1 MTTSTVVVDPG
12 GPVADASNRPV
23 TLADRFRAH
32 RAKPPAGRP
41 GTALGVVWTVVIA
54 FDLLLLS
61 NPLVLISEFPTS
73 LHWAEIATG
82 IGLLLTL
89 HRVKLPTIPVSVLA
103 FLAWCLLSALWSIDQ
118 HSTLAATWFYLQ
130 ITLVAVVVAANV
142 DSVVFATGLSVGGV
156 MVVAASVWAFE
167 TQQVGAYYNGVD
179 RVVMLG
185 LSMNM
190 NILAYT
196 LVIALAGC
204 LSLTFPKRPW
214 TWVLWLTTLATIGY
228 GLVRAGSAT
237 GYLSAICL
245 IVVAAL
251 FASPIAREL
260 RLTTIAVLLGAVA
273 FVIGALLVVV
283 ALLGKDLTTVS
294 DRLPFWE
301 ATLEVTGDAPV
312 AGFGW
317 GAVWRNLSWANPT
330 NDVAEQIYAAAGLR
344 LSHGHNNFVQIAPEL
359 GLVGVALAVAIFVH
373 LGVRAFGRSSRRTG
387 PSRTRQYRAL
397 LALGLVALN
406 VFGLTE
412 PMLTVPLGW
421 WTVTALLSV
430 QPSAPARAKTIGRH
444 RAERRRPAVSAAAG

>member
-1 MTTSTVVVDPG
+1 
-12 GPVADASNRPV
+12 
-23 TLADRFRAH
+23 
-32 RAKPPAGRP
+32 
-41 GTALGVVWTVVIA
+41 VWTVVAAI
-54 FDLLLLS
+54 DLLLLS

-89 HRVKLPTIPVSVLA
+89 HRAKLPTIPVSVFA

-118 HSTLAATWFYLQ
+118 HSTLEATWFYLQ
-130 ITLVAVVVAANV
+130 ITLIAVVVAANV
-142 DSVVFATGLSVGGV
+142 DPVVFAAGLSLGGV
-156 MVVAASVWAFE
+156 LVVAASIWAFE
-167 TQQVGAYYNGVD
+167 TQQVGAYYVGVD
-179 RVVMLG
+179 RIVMLG

-196 LVIALAGC
+196 LVIALVGC
-204 LSLTFPKRPW
+204 LSLALPKRRW
-214 TWVLWLTTLATIGY
+214 SWALWLATIAVLGY

-237 GYLSAICL
+237 GYLCATCL
-245 IVVAAL
+245 AVVAVL

-260 RLTTIAVLLGAVA
+260 RRTTVAALFAALA
-273 FVIGALLVVV
+273 FVVGTLLTVV

-301 ATLEVTGDAPV
+301 ATLQVTGDAPV

-317 GAVWRNLSWANPT
+317 GAVWRNLWWANPT
-330 NDVAEQIYAAAGLR
+330 NDVAERIYAEAGLR
-344 LSHGHNNFVQIAPEL
+344 LTHGHNNFVQIAPEL
-359 GLVGVALAVAIFVH
+359 GLVGVAIAVAIFVQ
-373 LGVRAFGRSSRRTG
+373 LAVRAFGRSDRRTG
-387 PSRTRQYRAL
+387 LRPGRQYRAL

-421 WTVTALLSV
+421 WTVTALLSLRV
-430 QPSAPARAKTIGRH
+430 TVPAAPKATPGRH
-444 RAERRRPAVSAAAG
+444 RADRRRPAVSAAAG

>member
-1 MTTSTVVVDPG
+1 
-12 GPVADASNRPV
+12 
-23 TLADRFRAH
+23 
-32 RAKPPAGRP
+32 
-41 GTALGVVWTVVIA
+41 VWTLVIA

-118 HSTLAATWFYLQ
+118 HSTLEATWFYLQ

-142 DSVVFATGLSVGGV
+142 DSVIFAAGLSLGGV
-156 MVVAASVWAFE
+156 MVVGASVWAFE
-167 TQQVGAYYNGVD
+167 TQQVGAYYVGVD
-179 RVVMLG
+179 RIVMLG

-196 LVIALAGC
+196 LVIALVGC
-204 LSLTFPKRPW
+204 LSLALPKRRW
-214 TWVLWLTTLATIGY
+214 TWVLWLATLATLGY
-228 GLVRAGSAT
+228 GVVRAGSAT
-237 GYLSAICL
+237 GYLGAICL
-245 IVVAAL
+245 AVVAVL

-260 RLTTIAVLLGAVA
+260 RRTTVA
-273 FVIGALLVVV
+273 ALFAALVFVIGALLTVV

-301 ATLEVTGDAPV
+301 ATLEVTGDAPF

-317 GAVWRNLSWANPT
+317 GAVWRNLWWANPT

-344 LSHGHNNFVQIAPEL
+344 LTHGHNNFVQIAPEL
-359 GLVGVALAVAIFVH
+359 GLVGVALAVAIFVQ
-373 LGVRAFGRSSRRTG
+373 LGIRAFGRSDRRTRLR
-387 PSRTRQYRAL
+387 PTRQYRAL

-421 WTVTALLSV
+421 WTVTALLSLRV
-430 QPSAPARAKTIGRH
+430 TAPARPKTTGRH
-444 RAERRRPAVSAAAG
+444 RADRRRPAVSAAAG